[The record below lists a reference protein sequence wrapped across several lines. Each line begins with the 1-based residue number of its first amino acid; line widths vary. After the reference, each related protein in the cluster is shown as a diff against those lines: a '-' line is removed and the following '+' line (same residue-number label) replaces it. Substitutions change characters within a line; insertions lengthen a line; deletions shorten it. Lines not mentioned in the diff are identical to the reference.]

1 MADLLQSAPVYI
13 DTPEGPQPV
22 KRQFGKKLNFLYDA
36 LKQARAAGVG
46 VEEATVALHSEIADY
61 FGAVVLKEARKN
73 EAHGTPRTGALI
85 INRLIP
91 EADVV
96 RANAV
101 QEVFNA
107 LRTFEG
113 RSNFSTWVYAVVRN
127 VIVDTIRM
135 EQKLRIA
142 ATPSPDPNMAKSG
155 RGGKMMRN
163 IHEDRTIAGLD
174 RRIHGDALKREAFK
188 KQRAYNDLFYQQS
201 MTDRRFIRLH
211 IKVHPGQNRKI
222 ARMMGWS
229 IQKAQNR
236 KAKFV
241 KLGLLPR
248 IQPNRRKQR
257 YNRESRKRL
266 QMSNKPRLSF

>member
-1 MADLLQSAPVYI
+1 MDDLIKTPQVFI

-61 FGAVVLKEARKN
+61 FGAVALKEARKN

-127 VIVDTIRM
+127 VIVDAIRE
-135 EQKLRIA
+135 EQKRRIA
-142 ATPSPDPNMAKSG
+142 ATPLADPNITKGRSGAKMV
-155 RGGKMMRN
+155 KN
-163 IHEDRTIAGLD
+163 LQEDREIRRLD
-174 RRIHGDALKREAFK
+174 HVVHGEVERDSLEKNRQEWNAL
-188 KQRAYNDLFYQQS
+188 YWQQS
-201 MTDRRFIRLH
+201 RADRRFLRLH
-211 IKVHPGQNRKI
+211 VQDHPGQNRNI

-229 IQKAQNR
+229 FSKARNR

-248 IQPNRRKQR
+248 IQPDRKKQQYNAR
-257 YNRESRKRL
+257 YRAKL
-266 QMSNKPRLSF
+266 QIRN